1 MGRSHERAAIRFGR
15 RLIGAWEATGARV
28 AELVP
33 EISRSRPGGLLP
45 AWAVDPKG
53 GGPGALDMLARMVF
67 SALVDADF
75 LDTEAHFSGAPQAD
89 VACPRSATLPTGTRS
104 GAAICSPSG
113 SPRLPTSGALTS
125 MRKPSRPRRARSGMY
140 RLAAPTGSG
149 KTITAGGFAINHAR
163 AHGLRRVILAVPFI
177 SITEQNAAVYRD
189 LLDEPGS
196 PVVLEHH
203 SGADLDA
210 PDAAAAWWRKLA
222 AENWDA
228 PFVVTTTVQ
237 LFQSLFDHRPAAMRK
252 LHRLAGSVIVLDEVQ
267 ALPDRLLMPI
277 LSALAHADRAVRDDG
292 AARIGN
298 PAVVLEP
305 QALQGPARSM
315 T

>member
-1 MGRSHERAAIRFGR
+1 MID
-15 RLIGAWEATGARV
+15 L
-28 AELVP
+28 LV
-33 EISRSRPGGLLP
+33 
-45 AWAVDPKG
+45 
-53 GGPGALDMLARMVF
+53 RMVF
-67 SALVDADF
+67 SALADADF
-75 LDTEAHFSGAPQAD
+75 LDTEAHFRGTTRPGCQLTAADLAGRYERGRTAFLSGADPSPAD
-89 VACPRSATLPTGTRS
+89 GLRREVYAEAVA
-104 GAAICSPSG
+104 AAAGP
-113 SPRLPTSGALTS
+113 P
-125 MRKPSRPRRARSGMY
+125 GMY

-149 KTITAGGFAINHAR
+149 KTIAAGGFAIHHAQV
-163 AHGLRRVILAVPFI
+163 HGLRRVMLAVPFI
-177 SITEQNAAVYRD
+177 SITEQNAAVYRR

-203 SGADLDA
+203 SGADLDG
-210 PDAAAAWWRKLA
+210 PTMRRGRWWRKLA

-277 LSALAHADRAVRDDG
+277 LSALRAADRAVRDDG
-292 AARIGN
+292 AAGIGH

-305 QALQGPARSM
+305 QPFRGLPV